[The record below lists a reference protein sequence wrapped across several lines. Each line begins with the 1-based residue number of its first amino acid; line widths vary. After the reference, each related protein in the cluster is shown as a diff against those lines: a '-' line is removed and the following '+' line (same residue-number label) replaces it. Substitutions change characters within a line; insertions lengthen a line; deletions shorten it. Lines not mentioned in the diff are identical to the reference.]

1 MNPILKEEEMKF
13 SKSIEE
19 ITDLLKSSED
29 YIYTEGENDSLIKI
43 KNSIENSIYNNVNL
57 IQYKNIYFGGV
68 TKDDPSIRDGYGIN
82 FYYDEN
88 NKISSFYAGDWERNI
103 KDGIGLMKVT
113 NDIFFFGRFE
123 FNQFKNGILF
133 YNSKKYVFYGDFNN
147 GFMERG
153 IYLKY
158 LENEKKVL
166 YRGAWTKE
174 KKKEGNQCVY
184 HEIDNGNFFFGD
196 FVNDKP
202 VKGLLVVY
210 KTPNEVIKEQVI
222 EFEKI
227 FYFDIKENDIKYTIQ
242 SSFGDE
248 QQDKAAQIAG
258 LFLQKDY
265 DFIENISLIFD
276 EINQKIEKFENNENY
291 KNIEGKYINICDK
304 IYKSLQKKY
313 EKIFNV
319 CLRDLDGENGQ
330 GFNDEDFKEEDFL
343 KEGSTPFRTRSIK
356 FNKSSSFNSQNSDFK
371 YVSSK

>member
-1 MNPILKEEEMKF
+1 MSNLLIEHELKF
-13 SKSIEE
+13 SKSNEE
-19 ITDLLKSSED
+19 ISNLLNSSED
-29 YIYTEGENDSLIKI
+29 YVYIEGENDSLIKI

-68 TKDDPSIRDGYGIN
+68 TKENPSIRDGYGIN

-88 NKISSFYAGDWERNI
+88 NKITSFYAGDWEGNI
-103 KDGIGLMKVT
+103 KDGIGLMKVS
-113 NDIFFFGRFE
+113 NDIYFFGRFE
-123 FNQFKNGILF
+123 YNQFKNGILF
-133 YNSKKYVFYGDFNN
+133 YNSKKYVFYGDFDNYS
-147 GFMERG
+147 MKRG

-158 LENEKKVL
+158 LENENKVL

-184 HEIDNGNFFFGD
+184 HEINNGHFFFGD

-202 VKGLLVVY
+202 LKGLLVVY
-210 KTPNEVIKEQVI
+210 KTPNEEIEEQVI

-227 FYFDIKENDIKYTIQ
+227 FYFDNKENKIKYTIQ

-265 DFIENISLIFD
+265 DFIENISLIFQ
-276 EINQKIEKFENNENY
+276 EIKRKIEKFENNENY
-291 KNIEGKYINICDK
+291 RNIEGKYINICDK
-304 IYKSLQKKY
+304 IYQSLQKKY

-319 CLRDLDGENGQ
+319 YLKDLDCENEEGI
-330 GFNDEDFKEEDFL
+330 NDENFKEEDFL

-356 FNKSSSFNSQNSDFK
+356 YNKSSSFNSQNSDFK
-371 YVSSK
+371 YGSSK

>member
-1 MNPILKEEEMKF
+1 MSNLLIEQELKF

-19 ITDLLKSSED
+19 ISNFLNSSED
-29 YIYTEGENDSLIKI
+29 NVYIEGENDSLIKI
-43 KNSIENSIYNNVNL
+43 KNSIENSIYNNVNI

-68 TKDDPSIRDGYGIN
+68 TKENPSIRDGYGIN

-88 NKISSFYAGDWERNI
+88 NKITSFYAGDWEGNI
-103 KDGIGLMKVT
+103 KDGIGLMKVS
-113 NDIFFFGRFE
+113 NDIYFFGRFE
-123 FNQFKNGILF
+123 YNQFKTGILF
-133 YNSKKYVFYGDFNN
+133 YNSKKYVFYGDFDNCL
-147 GFMERG
+147 MKRG

-158 LENEKKVL
+158 LENENKVL
-166 YRGAWTKE
+166 YRGAWTKD

-184 HEIDNGNFFFGD
+184 HEKNNGHFFFGD

-202 VKGLLVVY
+202 LKGLLVVY
-210 KTPNEVIKEQVI
+210 KTPNEEIEEQVI

-227 FYFDIKENDIKYTIQ
+227 FYFDNKENKIKYTIQ

-265 DFIENISLIFD
+265 DFNENISLIFQ
-276 EINQKIEKFENNENY
+276 EIKRKIEKFENNENY
-291 KNIEGKYINICDK
+291 RNIEGKYINICDK
-304 IYKSLQKKY
+304 IYQSLQKKY

-319 CLRDLDGENGQ
+319 YLRDLDGENEEGI
-330 GFNDEDFKEEDFL
+330 NDENFKEEDFL

-356 FNKSSSFNSQNSDFK
+356 YNKSSSFNSQNSDFK
-371 YVSSK
+371 YGSSK

>member
-88 NKISSFYAGDWERNI
+88 NKISSFYAGDWEGNI

-184 HEIDNGNFFFGD
+184 HEKNNGHFFFGD

-202 VKGLLVVY
+202 LKGLLVVY
-210 KTPNEVIKEQVI
+210 KTPNEIIEEQVI

-265 DFIENISLIFD
+265 DFIENISLIFQ
-276 EINQKIEKFENNENY
+276 EINGKIEKFENNENY

-319 CLRDLDGENGQ
+319 YLRDLDCENEQ
-330 GFNDEDFKEEDFL
+330 GINDEDFKEEDFL

>member
-1 MNPILKEEEMKF
+1 MSNLLIEHELKF
-13 SKSIEE
+13 SKSNEE
-19 ITDLLKSSED
+19 ISNLLNSSED
-29 YIYTEGENDSLIKI
+29 YVYIEGENDSLIKI

-68 TKDDPSIRDGYGIN
+68 TKENPSIRDGYGIN

-88 NKISSFYAGDWERNI
+88 NKITSFYAGDWEGNI
-103 KDGIGLMKVT
+103 KDGIGLMKVS
-113 NDIFFFGRFE
+113 NDIYFFGRFE
-123 FNQFKNGILF
+123 YNQFKNGILF
-133 YNSKKYVFYGDFNN
+133 YNSKKYVFYGDFDNYS
-147 GFMERG
+147 MKRG

-158 LENEKKVL
+158 LENENKVL

-184 HEIDNGNFFFGD
+184 HEKNNGHFFFGD

-202 VKGLLVVY
+202 LKGLLVVY
-210 KTPNEVIKEQVI
+210 KTPNEEIEEQVI

-265 DFIENISLIFD
+265 DFIENISLIFQ
-276 EINQKIEKFENNENY
+276 EIKRKIEKFENNENY
-291 KNIEGKYINICDK
+291 RNIEGKYINICDK
-304 IYKSLQKKY
+304 IYQSLQKKY

-319 CLRDLDGENGQ
+319 YLKDLDCENEEGI
-330 GFNDEDFKEEDFL
+330 NDENFKEEDFL

-356 FNKSSSFNSQNSDFK
+356 YNKSSSFNSQNSDFK
-371 YVSSK
+371 YGSSK